1 MLNSFQ
7 YAPLVVAAADEAEG
21 VVMRLGQF
29 LPGALAGGLAIDLGT
44 ANTLIY
50 SKNRG
55 IVCNEP
61 SMVALRCDG
70 RGARKV
76 LAVGTEAKAMLGRTP
91 GSVVVARPLSDG
103 VIADFEAAR
112 EMLRYFIRKV
122 SRHSFI
128 TRPRVVVSVPA
139 EISPV
144 ERRAVKESAESAGAS
159 EVILMNEP
167 IAAALGS
174 GLPILEPQGSM
185 VVDIGGGTSD
195 VAVLSMG
202 SIVVSRSLRTAGD
215 KMDREIMEQVK
226 RRHNLRIGERTAE
239 MLKLMLGSAIAEP
252 ETKTLEIMGRDEL
265 SGQPKTVEID
275 DEEIREA
282 LHGPVNQLV
291 ESVHSVLEQT
301 PPELL
306 RDVADNGLMLT
317 GGGALLRNLDVLLSQ
332 EIGVTAK
339 VSEDPLGAVVRG
351 AGRIVEDPSLLER
364 LSLE

>member
-1 MLNSFQ
+1 
-7 YAPLVVAAADEAEG
+7 
-21 VVMRLGQF
+21 MRLGRL
-29 LPGALAGGLAIDLGT
+29 LPGALVGGLAIDLGT

-50 SKNRG
+50 SKKRG

-61 SMVALRCDG
+61 SVVALRYDS
-70 RGARKV
+70 RGVRKV

-91 GSVVVARPLSDG
+91 GSVMVARPLSDG

-112 EMLRYFIRKV
+112 EMLGHFIKKV
-122 SRHSFI
+122 SRRWSI
-128 TRPRVVVSVPA
+128 VRPRVVVSVPS

-144 ERRAVKESAESAGAS
+144 EKRAVKESVESAGAA

-167 IAAALGS
+167 IAAALGA
-174 GLPILEPQGSM
+174 GLPILEPLGCM
-185 VVDIGGGTSD
+185 VVDIGGGTAD

-215 KMDREIMEQVK
+215 RMDREIMEHVK

-252 ETKTLEIMGRDEL
+252 ETKALEIMGRDEQ

-275 DEEIREA
+275 DEQIREA
-282 LHGPVNQLV
+282 LRGPVNLLV
-291 ESVHSVLEQT
+291 ESVHDVLEQT

-306 RDVADNGLMLT
+306 KDVADNGLMLT
-317 GGGALLRNLDVLLSQ
+317 GGGALLRNLDLLLTR
-332 EIGVTAK
+332 EIGVSAK
-339 VSEDPLGAVVRG
+339 VSDDPLAAVVRG
-351 AGRIVEDPSLLER
+351 AGRVVEDPALLER
-364 LSLE
+364 LALE

>member
-1 MLNSFQ
+1 
-7 YAPLVVAAADEAEG
+7 VVLADEAEG
-21 VVMRLGQF
+21 VAMNLGRL
-29 LPGALAGGLAIDLGT
+29 LPRAVAGGLAIDLGT

-61 SMVALRCDG
+61 SVVALRYDPKG
-70 RGARKV
+70 ERKI

-91 GSVVVARPLSDG
+91 GSVMVARPLCDG

-112 EMLRYFIRKV
+112 EMLRYFIKKV
-122 SRHSFI
+122 SRHRFLV
-128 TRPRVVVSVPA
+128 RPRVVVSVPS
-139 EISPV
+139 EISQV
-144 ERRAVKESAESAGAS
+144 EKRAVRESAESAGAA

-174 GLPILEPQGSM
+174 GLPILEPEGSM

-202 SIVVSRSLRTAGD
+202 SIVVSRSLRSGGD
-215 KMDREIMEQVK
+215 KMDRAIMEQVK

-239 MLKLMLGSAIAEP
+239 MLKLMLGSAMPEP
-252 ETKTLEIMGRDEL
+252 ETRTLEIMGRDEM
-265 SGQPKTVEID
+265 SGHPKTVEID
-275 DEEIREA
+275 DEEIRDA
-282 LHGPVNQLV
+282 LRGPVRQLV
-291 ESVHSVLEQT
+291 ESVHTVLEQT

-306 RDVADNGLMLT
+306 KDVADKGVVLT
-317 GGGALLRNLDVLLSQ
+317 GGGALLRNLDLLLSQ
-332 EIGVTAK
+332 EIGVSTK
-339 VSEDPLGAVVRG
+339 VSEDPLAAVVRG
-351 AGRIVEDPSLLER
+351 VGRIVDDPSLLER

>member
-1 MLNSFQ
+1 
-7 YAPLVVAAADEAEG
+7 
-21 VVMRLGQF
+21 MRMGSL
-29 LPGALAGGLAIDLGT
+29 LPVTMAGGLGIDLGT

-50 SKNRG
+50 SRNRG

-61 SMVALRCDG
+61 SVVALRYDG
-70 RGARKV
+70 KGVRKV
-76 LAVGTEAKAMLGRTP
+76 LAVGAEAKAMLGRTP
-91 GSVVVARPLSDG
+91 GSVMVARPLSDG

-122 SRHSFI
+122 HRSWAVM
-128 TRPRVVVSVPA
+128 RPRVVVSVPS

-144 ERRAVKESAESAGAS
+144 ERRAVKESVESAGAA

-167 IAAALGS
+167 IAAALGA

-202 SIVVSRSLRTAGD
+202 AIVVSRSLRTAGD

-239 MLKLMLGSAIAEP
+239 MLKLMLGSAMAEP

-265 SGQPKTVEID
+265 TGQPKTVEID

-282 LHGPVNQLV
+282 LRGPVNQLV
-291 ESVHSVLEQT
+291 DSIHAVLEET

-306 RDVADNGLMLT
+306 KDVADSGLILT

-332 EIGVTAK
+332 EVGVTAK
-339 VSEDPLGAVVRG
+339 VTDDPLGAVARG
-351 AGRIVEDPSLLER
+351 AGMIVEEPALLDR

>member
-1 MLNSFQ
+1 
-7 YAPLVVAAADEAEG
+7 
-21 VVMRLGQF
+21 MRLGRF

-61 SMVALRCDG
+61 SMVALRCDT

-76 LAVGTEAKAMLGRTP
+76 LAVGAEAKAMLGRTP

-112 EMLRYFIRKV
+112 EMLRYFIRKA
-122 SRHSFI
+122 SRHTFI
-128 TRPRVVVSVPA
+128 TRPRVVVSVPS
-139 EISPV
+139 EISQV

-275 DEEIREA
+275 DDEIRDA
-282 LHGPVNQLV
+282 LRGPVNQLV

-306 RDVADNGLMLT
+306 KDVADNGLMLT

-332 EIGVTAK
+332 EIGVETK

-351 AGRIVEDPSLLER
+351 AGLIVEDPSLLDR

>member
-1 MLNSFQ
+1 M
-7 YAPLVVAAADEAEG
+7 ADGRRRLVMG
-21 VVMRLGQF
+21 FGRLV
-29 LPGALAGGLAIDLGT
+29 PGALAGGLAIDLGT

-50 SKNRG
+50 SRKRG

-61 SMVALRCDG
+61 SVVALRYDAKG
-70 RGARKV
+70 LRKV
-76 LAVGTEAKAMLGRTP
+76 LAVGAEAKAMLGRTP
-91 GSVVVARPLSDG
+91 GSVMVARPLSDG

-112 EMLRYFIRKV
+112 EMLRHFIRKV
-122 SRHSFI
+122 R
-128 TRPRVVVSVPA
+128 TRWAVARPRVVVSVPS

-144 ERRAVKESAESAGAS
+144 EKRAVKESVESAGAR

-167 IAAALGS
+167 IAAALGA

-202 SIVVSRSLRTAGD
+202 SIVVSRSLRVAGD
-215 KMDREIMEQVK
+215 RMDREIMDQVR

-239 MLKLMLGSAIAEP
+239 MLKLMLGSAMAEP
-252 ETKTLEIMGRDEL
+252 ETKTLEIMGRDEM
-265 SGQPKTVEID
+265 SGHPKTVEID

-282 LHGPVNQLV
+282 LRGPVNQLI
-291 ESVHSVLEQT
+291 EAVHTVLEQT

-306 RDVADNGLMLT
+306 KDIADNGLILT
-317 GGGALLRNLDVLLSQ
+317 GGGALLRNLEVLLSA
-332 EIGVTAK
+332 EVGVAAK
-339 VSEDPLGAVVRG
+339 VSDDPLSAVVRG
-351 AGRIVEDPSLLER
+351 AGRVVDDPALLER

>member
-1 MLNSFQ
+1 M
-7 YAPLVVAAADEAEG
+7 VVAVDEVEG
-21 VVMRLGQF
+21 VVMRLGRF

-50 SKNRG
+50 SKKRG

-61 SMVALRCDG
+61 SVVALRCDAK
-70 RGARKV
+70 GARKV

-122 SRHSFI
+122 CRHTFI
-128 TRPRVVVSVPA
+128 TRPRVVVSVPS
-139 EISPV
+139 EISQV
-144 ERRAVKESAESAGAS
+144 ERRAVRESAESAGAS

-265 SGQPKTVEID
+265 SGHPKTVEID
-275 DEEIREA
+275 DDEIREA
-282 LHGPVNQLV
+282 LRGPVNQLV
-291 ESVHSVLEQT
+291 ESVHTVLEQT

-306 RDVADNGLMLT
+306 KDVADNGLMLT

-332 EIGVTAK
+332 EIGVMTK

>member
-1 MLNSFQ
+1 
-7 YAPLVVAAADEAEG
+7 
-21 VVMRLGQF
+21 MRLGRL
-29 LPGALAGGLAIDLGT
+29 LPSAVAGGLAIDLGT

-61 SMVALRCDG
+61 SVVALRYDG
-70 RGARKV
+70 KGMRQV
-76 LAVGTEAKAMLGRTP
+76 LAVGAEAKAMLGRTP

-112 EMLRYFIRKV
+112 EMLRYFIKKVRKH
-122 SRHSFI
+122 RFAP
-128 TRPRVVVSVPA
+128 RPRVVVSVPS
-139 EISPV
+139 EISQV
-144 ERRAVKESAESAGAS
+144 EKRAVKESAESAGAA

-167 IAAALGS
+167 VAAALGC

-215 KMDREIMEQVK
+215 RMDREIIEQVK

-252 ETKTLEIMGRDEL
+252 ETRTLEIMGRDEL
-265 SGQPKTVEID
+265 TGQPKTVEID
-275 DEEIREA
+275 DEEIRDA
-282 LHGPVNQLV
+282 LRGPVNQLID
-291 ESVHSVLEQT
+291 SVHSVLEQT

-306 RDVADNGLMLT
+306 KDVADNGLMLT

-332 EIGVTAK
+332 ETGVLTR
-339 VSEDPLGAVVRG
+339 VSEDPLAAVVRG
-351 AGRIVEDPSLLER
+351 AGRIVDDPSLLER